1 MIATELSK
9 GRPLFERIRN
19 VPRLQQTVT
28 LLGNRRKMDS
38 PFAAK
43 SAGSL
48 FGFVPRRAA
57 FALLIATPL
66 MLLGLACGGKLKAV
80 GPAPAEFKATLQTTK
95 GPVVI
100 LVHRDWAPIGADR
113 FYELA
118 KIGYFNDNYF
128 YRALKG
134 FIVQWGING
143 DSKVTK
149 DWSRL
154 TIKDDPRTQDNLR
167 GRVSFAKPE
176 EANGRS
182 TLVFV
187 NLADNKI
194 LDTQGFVP
202 FGEVVEGMN
211 VIDSLYMGYG
221 DGPPTGAGPDAAA
234 FQELGNDLIEHRF
247 DRLDKIKKVKVS
259 Q

>member
-1 MIATELSK
+1 MSGSK
-9 GRPLFERIRN
+9 GALCRKDFERIPIVLRN
-19 VPRLQQTVT
+19 VRWFNRSNATLFVCLTV
-28 LLGNRRKMDS
+28 
-38 PFAAK
+38 
-43 SAGSL
+43 
-48 FGFVPRRAA
+48 AA
-57 FALLIATPL
+57 FTFVV
-66 MLLGLACGGKLKAV
+66 GSACGGKPKTI
-80 GPAPAEFKATLQTTK
+80 GPAPAEFKATFQTTK

-100 LVHRDWAPIGADR
+100 LVHRDWAPIGVDH
-113 FYELA
+113 FYELMR
-118 KIGYFNDNYF
+118 IGYFNDNYF

-143 DSKVTK
+143 EAKVTK
-149 DWSRL
+149 DWSVL
-154 TIKDDPRTQDNLR
+154 TIKDDPRKQDNLR

-194 LDTQGFVP
+194 LDSQGFVP
-202 FGEVVEGMN
+202 FGEVVDGMN

-221 DGPPTGAGPDAAA
+221 DGPPIGTGPDASA

-247 DRLDKIKKVKVS
+247 DKMDKIKKVVIS